1 MTLMR
6 ESLVLAAVCLADLL
20 STLVLVGHQHASEGN
35 PLMGYYLQLGIG
47 VFILVKLMLVVLPV
61 FILEWSKQ
69 FVPTFAR
76 RVVRIAI
83 VAYIGIYAGLFLGV
97 NIRPLFA
104 DSMPTQPPVE
114 QHVLHMT
121 KQKLIPAGADTV
133 GTVPGSSVCCVIV
146 LGRSV
151 SLAIPPVFPY

>member
-61 FILEWSKQ
+61 FILEWSKK

-83 VAYIGIYAGLFLGV
+83 VAYVVVYAGLFLGV
-97 NIRPLFA
+97 NVRPLFA
-104 DSMPTQPPVE
+104 DHAPIQPPAE
-114 QHVLHMT
+114 HHVVNGT
-121 KQKLIPAGADTV
+121 K
-133 GTVPGSSVCCVIV
+133 
-146 LGRSV
+146 
-151 SLAIPPVFPY
+151 